1 MNNKTITI
9 GVDIGGSHI
18 FSAAFDTIDQKII
31 ADSRSYRKI
40 NSKGSVSEIMQEW
53 GDALRKTVSK
63 IDVGQLKGI
72 AFAMPGPFDY
82 KKGIAKFEKNG
93 KYESL
98 KNIDIAKKIS
108 EMNGLPDVPI
118 RFINDATAFAI
129 GVSSYGEGRPY
140 KKVVALT
147 LGTGIGSA
155 FIENGMPVFSGPFV
169 PSLGCL
175 WHLSYRDSIV
185 DDYFSTR
192 WLVNEFKNR
201 TSRTVSGVHE
211 IANLINVVPE
221 AKILFEEFGLYL
233 GEFLVPWLKQF
244 SADVL
249 IFGGGITKSF
259 ELFSPVLKNTLQKHD
274 IQIDLK
280 VSDQMEDAT
289 IMASAKLFEELFWE
303 RIKNELPDN

>member
-9 GVDIGGSHI
+9 GVDIGGGHV
-18 FSAAFDTIDQKII
+18 FSAAFDAFDQKII

-40 NSKGSVSEIMQEW
+40 NSKGTVGEIMQEW
-53 GDALRKTVSK
+53 GDALRKTLSK

-82 KKGIAKFEKNG
+82 KKGIAKFEKND

-98 KNIDIAKKIS
+98 KNVDIGKEIS
-108 EMNGLPDVPI
+108 TMNGLPDVPI

-129 GVSSYGEGRPY
+129 GVSAYGEGKLY
-140 KKVVALT
+140 KRVVVLT

-155 FIENGMPVFSGPFV
+155 FVENGMPIFSGSHV

-175 WHLSYRDSIV
+175 WHLPYKDGMV

-192 WLVNEFKNR
+192 WLVNEFNDR
-201 TSRTVSGVHE
+201 TSKKVSGVHE
-211 IANLINVVPE
+211 IANLVNEVPE
-221 AKILFEEFGLYL
+221 AKALFEEFGEHL
-233 GEFLVPWLKQF
+233 GEFLSPWLKQF
-244 SADVL
+244 SAEVL
-249 IFGGGITKSF
+249 VFGGGITKSF
-259 ELFSPVLKNTLQKHD
+259 ELFSHILNNTLQKNA

-280 VSDQMEDAT
+280 VSNQMEDAT
-289 IMASAKLFEELFWE
+289 IMASAKLFEESFWE
-303 RIKNELPDN
+303 RIKDDLPDN